1 MENVK
6 KKKKQAR
13 RVEEIIYVVPEER
26 EEYLKTHL
34 NPPEKIQQ
42 IMWMHGMRKQF
53 YFYLN
58 DMILMSFEYVGK
70 DFHGDMVMMMEP
82 PEMKDFLIPKR
93 RRDVPAGELLTT
105 NWWAPLQR
113 IGGALLESPMPDDD
127 MEEIAQEEY
136 YHAMLGGYTK
146 NGGREEVDL
155 AYDEDD
161 WSDSIHI

>member
-58 DMILMSFEYVGK
+58 DMILMSFE
-70 DFHGDMVMMMEP
+70 FP
-82 PEMKDFLIPKR
+82 R
-93 RRDVPAGELLTT
+93 RYG
-105 NWWAPLQR
+105 
-113 IGGALLESPMPDDD
+113 DDD
-127 MEEIAQEEY
+127 GTSGDEGFPDSEKKKRC
-136 YHAMLGGYTK
+136 T
-146 NGGREEVDL
+146 GR
-155 AYDEDD
+155 
-161 WSDSIHI
+161 